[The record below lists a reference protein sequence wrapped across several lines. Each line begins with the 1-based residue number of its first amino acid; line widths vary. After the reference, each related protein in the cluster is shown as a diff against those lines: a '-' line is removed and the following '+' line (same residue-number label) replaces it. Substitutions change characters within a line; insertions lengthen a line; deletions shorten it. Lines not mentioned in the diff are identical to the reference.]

1 MTRPDP
7 AFVYAPELAAFDLA
21 HDHPFK
27 PVRLELTRTLL
38 ESAGL
43 LTTEQLVSPAPLSER
58 ALLEVHDGRFVEAV
72 KAASRGED
80 VPSAQAYG
88 LGTSDNPI
96 FAGMHEAVM
105 GVVAATVTAVD
116 LVASG
121 ARRRAAN
128 FSGGLHHGLAAR
140 ASGFCLYNDLAVAIR
155 HAVQH
160 YGVRVAYVDLDAH
173 HGDGVQWIFYEDPA
187 VLTVSL
193 HESGRYLFP
202 GTGHTYET
210 GKAAGRGTA
219 VNVPLE
225 PYTEDESFLEVFDL
239 VVPAALRHYRPDLI
253 VLQAG
258 ADMHAHD
265 PLADMSLTLTAMAE
279 SYRRVAAL
287 ADELTEGRLVVTGG
301 GGYDPYRTV
310 PRAWAHAWAALT
322 GTSLPTALPQE
333 WLQTWREKLGG
344 PGAHLPDSSLEDP
357 RDFPPVPRRAAIT
370 RRNRLVATRTME
382 TLQHMWQDPH
392 PNGGR

>member
-1 MTRPDP
+1 MSGPDH
-7 AFVYAPELAAFDLA
+7 AFVYAPDLAAFDLA
-21 HDHPFK
+21 NDHPFK
-27 PVRLELTRTLL
+27 PIRLELTRTLL
-38 ESAGL
+38 ESSGL
-43 LTTEQLVSPAPLSER
+43 LTPDQLVKPDAVTER
-58 ALLEVHDGRFVEAV
+58 ALLSVHDRRFVEAV
-72 KAASRGED
+72 KAASNGEP
-80 VPSAQAYG
+80 VQGAQVYG

-121 ARRRAAN
+121 RALRAAN
-128 FSGGLHHGLAAR
+128 FAGGLHHGLSAR

-155 HAVQH
+155 HAVKQH
-160 YGVRVAYVDLDAH
+160 GLRVAYVDLDAH
-173 HGDGVQWIFYEDPA
+173 HGDGVQWIFYEDPN

-210 GKAAGRGTA
+210 GKGAGRGSA

-225 PYTEDESFLEVFDL
+225 PYTEDDSFLEVFDT
-239 VVPAALRHYRPDLI
+239 VVPTALRHFAPDLI

-258 ADMHAHD
+258 ADMHTFD
-265 PLADMSLTLTAMAE
+265 PLADMSLTLSAMAE
-279 SYRRVAAL
+279 SYRRTVAL
-287 ADELTEGRLVVTGG
+287 ADELTGGRLVVTGG

-322 GTSLPTALPQE
+322 GTDMPQE
-333 WLQTWREKLGG
+333 LPAQWRHSWQQRLGN
-344 PGAHLPDSSLEDP
+344 LPFELPNTSTEDP
-357 RDFPPVPRRAAIT
+357 AQFVPVPRRAAIT
-370 RRNRLVATRTME
+370 RRNRLVANRTME
-382 TLQHMWQDPH
+382 TLQHLWSSNG
-392 PNGGR
+392 PNGGT

>member
-1 MTRPDP
+1 MKGPDH
-7 AFVYAPELAAFDLA
+7 AFVYAPELAGFDLSA
-21 HDHPFK
+21 DHPFK

-38 ESAGL
+38 ESCGL
-43 LTTEQLVSPAPLSER
+43 LQPEQLVTPAPLAEQ
-58 ALLEVHDGRFVEAV
+58 ALLSVHDHRFVEAV
-72 KAASRGED
+72 KAASRGEK
-80 VPSAQAYG
+80 VPNAQAYG
-88 LGTSDNPI
+88 IGTSDNPV
-96 FAGMHEAVM
+96 FGGMHEAVL
-105 GVVAATVTAVD
+105 GVAAATVTAVD

-121 ARRRAAN
+121 QARRAAN
-128 FSGGLHHGLAAR
+128 FSGGLHHALAAR

-155 HAVQH
+155 RAVDQH
-160 YGVRVAYVDLDAH
+160 GLRVAYVDLDAH
-173 HGDGVQWIFYEDPA
+173 HGDGVQWIFYEDPD

-210 GKAAGRGTA
+210 GKGAGRGRS

-225 PYTEDESFLEVFDL
+225 PYTEDESFLEAFDL
-239 VVPAALRHYRPDLI
+239 VVPAALRWFRPDLI

-265 PLADMSLTLTAMAE
+265 PLADMSLTLNAMQE

-310 PRAWAHAWAALT
+310 PRAWSHAWAVLT
-322 GTSLPTALPQE
+322 HQELPEELPGEWLDEWRERLGNAAVNLPT
-333 WLQTWREKLGG
+333 TSRED
-344 PGAHLPDSSLEDP
+344 A
-357 RDFPPVPRRAAIT
+357 RDFAPVPRRAAIS
-370 RRNRLVATRTME
+370 RRNRLVAARTIE
-382 TLQHMWQDPH
+382 TLQELWSSEVD
-392 PNGGR
+392 GGRA